1 MIMGSS
7 VSFGITTTHFTSG
20 IHLSTSDVNDLV
32 KTVRAEANQIA
43 GKDPTTAKI
52 LDQLAAALTNALG
65 HTGQSKHSCG
75 GGGKNW
81 LEAIAEAM
89 GQALGQLA
97 QKLVDESTS
106 LQSLAGNS
114 SGSGAQEFQATM
126 AKFQAD
132 SQIFGMLSNAFSN
145 AIKSIGEG
153 MSTMANKQ

>member
-1 MIMGSS
+1 MGTSI
-7 VSFGITTTHFTSG
+7 FLGTTHTTLTLGTDIRNGDFA
-20 IHLSTSDVNDLV
+20 DLAR
-32 KTVRAEANQIA
+32 TIRAEANQIA
-43 GKDPTTAKI
+43 GTDPATAKI
-52 LDQLAAALTNALG
+52 LDQLAASLTDALG
-65 HTGQSKHSCG
+65 QPGQSKSSHG
-75 GGGKNW
+75 GGHGKNW

-89 GQALGQLA
+89 GQALGQMA

-106 LQSLAGNS
+106 LQSLAGNA

>member
-1 MIMGSS
+1 MNMGTS
-7 VSFGITTTHFTSG
+7 VSFGTTTASFTFG
-20 IHLSTSDVNDLV
+20 TNFSTSDVTDLA
-32 KTVRAEANQIA
+32 KTVRAEANKVA
-43 GKDPTTAKI
+43 GSDPETAKI

-65 HTGQSKHSCG
+65 QTGQSKHSS

-81 LEAIAEAM
+81 LEAIAQAM
-89 GQALGQLA
+89 GDALGKLA

-106 LQSLAGNS
+106 LQNLAGSAGGN
-114 SGSGAQEFQATM
+114 GAQQFQAKM
-126 AKFQAD
+126 AEFQAD